1 LFATN
6 GSNHL
11 VGLPLLSCLPILTV
25 LNCFVHVSSS
35 NHQCR
40 AVAAAVFGT
49 SAFTLTIVPVD
60 TTERF
65 EALSD
70 GTVDLLA
77 ASVSHT
83 MERDLYEVRVFFVSN
98 NSDVKFFLCLTR
110 STTYT
115 ALFD

>member
-1 LFATN
+1 L
-6 GSNHL
+6 
-11 VGLPLLSCLPILTV
+11 
-25 LNCFVHVSSS
+25 

-83 MERDLYEVRVFFVSN
+83 MERDLYEVRVFFVPQQQ
-98 NSDVKFFLCLTR
+98 
-110 STTYT
+110 
-115 ALFD
+115 

>member
-1 LFATN
+1 MAAITLYDCR
-6 GSNHL
+6 
-11 VGLPLLSCLPILTV
+11 SCLAYQYPL
-25 LNCFVHVSSS
+25 LNCFVHVSSL

-83 MERDLYEVRVFFVSN
+83 MERDLYEVRVFFV
-98 NSDVKFFLCLTR
+98 FQQQ
-110 STTYT
+110 
-115 ALFD
+115 